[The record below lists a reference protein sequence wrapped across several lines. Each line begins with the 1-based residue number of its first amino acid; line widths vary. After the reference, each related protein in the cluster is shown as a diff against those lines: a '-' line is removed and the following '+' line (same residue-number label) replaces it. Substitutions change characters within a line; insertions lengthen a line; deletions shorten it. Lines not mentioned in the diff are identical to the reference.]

1 MRCLVTSG
9 KRVAVATDMRA
20 TVKVLLNY
28 NNGNGVFYA
37 VRPEML

>member
-1 MRCLVTSG
+1 
-9 KRVAVATDMRA
+9 MRA

-37 VRPEML
+37 VRPEMLWAGSVEFRS